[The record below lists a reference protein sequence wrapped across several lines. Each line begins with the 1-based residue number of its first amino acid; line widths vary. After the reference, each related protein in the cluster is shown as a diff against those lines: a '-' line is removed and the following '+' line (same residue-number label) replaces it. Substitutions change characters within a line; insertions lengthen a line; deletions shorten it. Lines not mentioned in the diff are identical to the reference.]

1 MSSRRDEV
9 YTFWERERNENRGK
23 FSDGISSCVESYCEN
38 CWNLF
43 VNKGLRVKM
52 KIEMRSKNKEEMGG

>member
-1 MSSRRDEV
+1 MRIEL
-9 YTFWERERNENRGK
+9 RGK
-23 FSDGISSCVESYCEN
+23 FSEEISSCVESYSEN

>member
-1 MSSRRDEV
+1 MRIEL
-9 YTFWERERNENRGK
+9 RGK
-23 FSDGISSCVESYCEN
+23 FSEEISSCVESYCEN
-38 CWNLF
+38 CWNFF